1 MTKVAK
7 FFSAILLVTPALA
20 FTSTASSAIASQ
32 SFGNAISKN
41 KECIINLSVSH
52 RATRDSTTIPRM
64 AASIFDFSVAD
75 AEGKPMP
82 LSNYKTKP
90 VTLIVN
96 VASA

>member
-1 MTKVAK
+1 MTKFAK

-20 FTSTASSAIASQ
+20 FTSTASFAIASQ

-41 KECIINLSVSH
+41 KACIRNLSVSH
-52 RATRDSTTIPRM
+52 RATRDSTAVPRM

-75 AEGKPMP
+75 AEGKPTP
-82 LSNYKTKP
+82 LSNYQSKP